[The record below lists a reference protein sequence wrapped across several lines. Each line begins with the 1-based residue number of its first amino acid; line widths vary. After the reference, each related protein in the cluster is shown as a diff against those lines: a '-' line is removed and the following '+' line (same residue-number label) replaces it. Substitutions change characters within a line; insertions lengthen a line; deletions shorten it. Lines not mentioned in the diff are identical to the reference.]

1 MDVRIRVPELFEE
14 YGLTAYEI
22 AKRSNGRLQAST
34 LYRLARRNGEVD
46 YISSELVE
54 TLADVL
60 GIKTL
65 GELLELE
72 AKRGRGSKER

>member
-22 AKRSNGRLQAST
+22 AKRSNGRRQAST
-34 LYRLARRNGEVD
+34 LYRLARRNGKVE
-46 YISSELVE
+46 YIASELVE

-60 GIKTL
+60 NVTSL
-65 GELLELE
+65 GERLELE
-72 AKRGRGSKER
+72 GKRAEGK